1 MAELPDQLL
10 EKMKKKGIE
19 RFNERKKVEVYQAS
33 VAINVCGC
41 VGVCVCV
48 CVCACW
54 WECAN
59 AWVCVSVRVQAGAAS
74 EMIKACV

>member
-1 MAELPDQLL
+1 M
-10 EKMKKKGIE
+10 
-19 RFNERKKVEVYQAS
+19 NQAS
-33 VAINVCGC
+33 VAINKCGW
-41 VGVCVCV
+41 VGVCV

-59 AWVCVSVRVQAGAAS
+59 AWVCVSVRVQVGAAS